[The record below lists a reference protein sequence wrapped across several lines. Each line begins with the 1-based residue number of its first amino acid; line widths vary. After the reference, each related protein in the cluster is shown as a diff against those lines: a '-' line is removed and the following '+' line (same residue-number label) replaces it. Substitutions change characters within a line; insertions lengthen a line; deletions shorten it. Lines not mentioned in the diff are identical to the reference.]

1 MKLLRLALIAL
12 AISACTKTV
21 STGDLT
27 VIPADDSME
36 FNLEAAIAS
45 TPLTEGATDF
55 GTIRIA
61 GEEVRFVTVG
71 YSKQSISDGF
81 GKGTCYIYKGE
92 AVSGPA
98 ISRELRLSVYKDF
111 PSTVLVDAVYH
122 NLSGEDLSVDGWSMC
137 DLSVKK
143 SEADTCFWSFQG
155 QSTGAREDW
164 LKPVSEGFSQRNYM
178 GMNSS
183 EDHSDYG
190 GGVPVVCLW
199 RRDAGVIIGH
209 LEPTPELVSLPVDM
223 TSGSDFAKISVVK
236 DFDEPVVFAPDATL
250 STYTGFVSV
259 YKGDCFGALRNY
271 AGLLDRVG
279 VKMPVS
285 GPEAYETAWCAWG
298 YERRFTI
305 DEIVGTL
312 PKVKE
317 LGFKWATLDD
327 GYQIAEGD
335 WDLTKERFPNGDADM
350 KYMVDQFHKNGLKA
364 ELWWAPLAADPGTEF
379 LTKYPDA
386 VILDKEGKPQ
396 FIEWWNSWYLSPL
409 DEDVRREQ
417 NDLVKRFIGDYGYDG
432 LKLDGQHMNAVAPD
446 YNPKHHP
453 EDPEKSFRELPGFY
467 KMIHETAHS
476 IKPEAVIQYCP
487 CGDCFSVYNLP
498 YIDKAVSSDPTSS
511 YQIRTKGYVLRALAP
526 QLAYYGDHI
535 ELSDGGN
542 DFPSHLG
549 IGAVIGTKFTWP
561 KDNPYAE
568 ASYLLTPEKEELL
581 KNALAIYEDKQLS
594 KGQYVAGL
602 YDIGFDYPETHV
614 IPQNGNL
621 YYAFYATKEPVAS
634 VELRGLEAGK
644 TYKVEDYYNH
654 RDLGTVTASEKTVL
668 DVPVEG
674 SLLIEV
680 SEVAL

>member
-1 MKLLRLALIAL
+1 
-12 AISACTKTV
+12 
-21 STGDLT
+21 
-27 VIPADDSME
+27 
-36 FNLEAAIAS
+36 
-45 TPLTEGATDF
+45 
-55 GTIRIA
+55 
-61 GEEVRFVTVG
+61 
-71 YSKQSISDGF
+71 
-81 GKGTCYIYKGE
+81 
-92 AVSGPA
+92 
-98 ISRELRLSVYKDF
+98 
-111 PSTVLVDAVYH
+111 
-122 NLSGEDLSVDGWSMC
+122 
-137 DLSVKK
+137 
-143 SEADTCFWSFQG
+143 
-155 QSTGAREDW
+155 
-164 LKPVSEGFSQRNYM
+164 
-178 GMNSS
+178 
-183 EDHSDYG
+183 
-190 GGVPVVCLW
+190 
-199 RRDAGVIIGH
+199 
-209 LEPTPELVSLPVDM
+209 
-223 TSGSDFAKISVVK
+223 
-236 DFDEPVVFAPDATL
+236 
-250 STYTGFVSV
+250 
-259 YKGDCFGALRNY
+259 
-271 AGLLDRVG
+271 
-279 VKMPVS
+279 
-285 GPEAYETAWCAWG
+285 
-298 YERRFTI
+298 
-305 DEIVGTL
+305 
-312 PKVKE
+312 
-317 LGFKWATLDD
+317 
-327 GYQIAEGD
+327 
-335 WDLTKERFPNGDADM
+335 
-350 KYMVDQFHKNGLKA
+350 
-364 ELWWAPLAADPGTEF
+364 WAPLAADPGTEF
-379 LTKYPDA
+379 LKKYPDA

-511 YQIRTKGYVLRALAP
+511 WQIRTKGYVLRALAP

-614 IPQNGNL
+614 ISQNGNL

-634 VELRGLEAGK
+634 VELRGLESGK

-654 RDLGTVTASEKTVL
+654 RGLGTVTASEKTVL